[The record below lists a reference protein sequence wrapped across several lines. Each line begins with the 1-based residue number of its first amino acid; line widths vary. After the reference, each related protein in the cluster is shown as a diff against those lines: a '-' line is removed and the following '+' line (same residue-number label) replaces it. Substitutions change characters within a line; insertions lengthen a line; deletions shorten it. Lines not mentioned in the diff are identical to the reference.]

1 MKPIM
6 NKVALPLSFFLC
18 LSFFPSLNAT
28 PDISETCQNVRHKDL
43 CISSFESS
51 HIARYIPSNAKPKVI
66 ASIIIKITVSNAS
79 DVSRNLKSAVLE
91 GSGSLKPEV
100 REKYGICD
108 REVASAMK
116 ELDKVR
122 TTMAISSRKSEDLN
136 MKAAI
141 AKTEKCEEELKQVE
155 ALLPDKKQ
163 VEEVVVLKQLLE
175 NIDDIIKA
183 MD

>member
-1 MKPIM
+1 M
-6 NKVALPLSFFLC
+6 NINVALSLFFFLC

-28 PDISETCQNVRHKDL
+28 PDIAKTCNKVRHKEL
-43 CISSFESS
+43 CISSFEGS
-51 HIARYIPSNAKPKVI
+51 HIARFIPSNAKPKVV

-79 DVSRNLKSAVLE
+79 DVSRNLKTAVL
-91 GSGSLKPEV
+91 GGLVPLTPEV
-100 REKYGICD
+100 RAKYGICD

-122 TTMAISSRKSEDLN
+122 TTMAISSRKSEDLD

-141 AKTEKCEEELKQVE
+141 ANTDKCEEELKQVE
-155 ALLPDKKQ
+155 AQLPDKKQ
-163 VEEVVVLKQLLE
+163 FEEVVVLKQLLE